1 MPRRDVAAAVAGVDG
16 AGALSTGSPVLDEL
30 IDGVRVGDNLV
41 FVSSSDRALQAIG
54 RAFVAVSEPQRLV
67 VAATEPRALLA
78 IPTDALLLDR
88 TDGAVDADALIAEL
102 AAADVRVG
110 GGASFLVDSLTGVQ
124 SVCGSQAALQLFL
137 AVCPQLYRRGSVA
150 MWLLDASAHDAAFL
164 DRIEDITQV
173 VVRLDDDGDGLEA
186 EVLAAAG
193 RGPTTIGRRQRL
205 RVEDGTLTAAGP
217 AGAGRDRLGE
227 LVRGQRVTRG
237 LSQAEL
243 ARRVGVTPSAL
254 SQVERGVRGLSAE
267 TLMRIWEAL
276 GVPFGPDDTVQRGYR
291 IARRGGHRD
300 EVLADGVVG
309 RLRYDEVG
317 VGRCWE
323 VQVAPGGG
331 ARQRLFA
338 DKGTE
343 TVVLLRGVLDLQ
355 VGGHAETL
363 HEGDSLVAR
372 QATIERVHN
381 PGSTPSVALWSL
393 LP

>member
-1 MPRRDVAAAVAGVDG
+1 MAAAVAGVDG
-16 AGALSTGSPVLDEL
+16 TGALSTGSPVLDEL

-54 RAFVAVSEPQRLV
+54 RAFVAVAEPQRLV

-205 RVEDGTLTAAGP
+205 RLEDGTLTAAGP

-291 IARRGGHRD
+291 IARRGGHR
-300 EVLADGVVG
+300 EEPLADGVVG

-331 ARQRLFA
+331 ARQRLFT

-363 HEGDSLVAR
+363 HEGDSLVSR